1 MKKTYESRKYIIA
14 GIFVLTGVIF
24 IIKLIFLQVLE
35 NEYKLSAENNVLRY
49 ITQYPPRGLVYDR
62 HDRLLIYN
70 EAAYDLLVTPR
81 LVGETD
87 TNEICNLLKITRE
100 EFIRR
105 IDIAKKHSYYKPSI
119 FLEQISKEDYGYLEE
134 KLFKYPGFY
143 IQARTLRKYP
153 FPVAAHI
160 FGYVSEVN
168 KKEIKRDSYYKQ
180 GDYIG
185 KSGIEKYYEKSLRG
199 QKGLKIVMV
208 DVFNRE
214 KGRFQGGKYNV
225 SAVAGKN
232 IKLTIDTELQVY
244 GEKLMKNKKGS
255 IVAIEPATG
264 EILAL
269 VSSPNY
275 DPNQLIGRI
284 RSKNFSKLS
293 KDPLE
298 PLFNRAT
305 MAQYPPGSTFKVV
318 NTLIG
323 QQEHVL
329 FPYTEYS
336 CNGVTTYPIPCS
348 HNHESPLSLV
358 DAIEQSCNPY
368 FWQVFKSILEMDR
381 FTTIQEGYTNWR
393 EQVMNFGIGARLPGD
408 ISDQRNGNLPEDSY
422 FNKYYG
428 VNGWKATTVRSLSIG
443 QGEVEL
449 TPLQLANLVAILAN
463 RGYYYPPHLL
473 KQVIGD
479 TILVNDFKEKHDVK
493 IDRKY
498 FKPVIEGMHLVYT
511 GEMGSA
517 RWYTADSIPACGKT
531 GTSQNPHGKNHSIF
545 IAFAPKDDPQIAIA
559 VVVEN
564 CGFGSTWAAP
574 IATLMMEKYLTGEV
588 KPVWY
593 QDKMLNTNLIQ
604 EN

>member
-1 MKKTYESRKYIIA
+1 MKRTYESRKYIIA

-62 HDRLLIYN
+62 NDRLLIYN

-87 TNEICNLLKITRE
+87 TNEMCNLLKITRE

-105 IDIAKKHSYYKPSI
+105 MDIAKKHSYYKPSI

-199 QKGLKIVMV
+199 RKGLKIVMV

-232 IKLTIDTELQVY
+232 IRLTIDTELQVY
-244 GEKLMKNKKGS
+244 GEKLMKNKKGG

-269 VSSPNY
+269 VTSPNY

-348 HNHESPLSLV
+348 HNHESPLNLV

-368 FWQVFKSILEMDR
+368 FWQVFKSILEMDK
-381 FTTIQEGYTNWR
+381 FTTIQEAYTSWR
-393 EQVMNFGIGARLPGD
+393 EQVMKFGIGARLPGD
-408 ISDQRNGNLPEDSY
+408 ISDQRGGNLPEDSY

-479 TILVNDFKEKHDVK
+479 TSLVNDFKEKHDVK

-531 GTSQNPHGKNHSIF
+531 GTSQNPHGKNHSLF

-588 KPVWY
+588 NPVWY